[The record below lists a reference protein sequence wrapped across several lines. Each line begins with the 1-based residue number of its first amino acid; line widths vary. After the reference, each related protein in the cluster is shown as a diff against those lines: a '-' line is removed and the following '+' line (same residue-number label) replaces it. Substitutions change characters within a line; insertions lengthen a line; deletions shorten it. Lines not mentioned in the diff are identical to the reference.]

1 MKRRRAESLHRGGS
15 PGHRWSMLADKLEA
29 AGAHVHFRD
38 SGMDNESA
46 TSFMGGFTC
55 ALLALERPDGKGDTI
70 DEAEL
75 LRMYQPTLPV
85 AFLHD
90 EVGERSPCMR
100 ARAVGPVFRK
110 PHQLEAATAWV
121 VANCK

>member
-1 MKRRRAESLHRGGS
+1 MTTEGPLVFIGEDSPAIRG
-15 PGHRWSMLADKLEA
+15 MLTEKLEA
-29 AGAHVHFRD
+29 AGARVHFRD
-38 SGMDNESA
+38 SGMDANA
-46 TSFMGGFTC
+46 DTKFMGGFTC

-90 EVGERSPCMR
+90 EVPERLLQR

-110 PHQLEAATAWV
+110 PHQLEAATQWAV
-121 VANCK
+121 ENCK

>member
-1 MKRRRAESLHRGGS
+1 MSDDGPRVFVGEDS
-15 PGHRWSMLADKLEA
+15 PAIRSMLADKLEA

-38 SGMDNESA
+38 SGMDSEST
-46 TSFMGGFTC
+46 TSFMGNFAC

-90 EVGERSPCMR
+90 DVPERLLQR

-121 VANCK
+121 VANSK